1 VSGQERKVI
10 IERKV
15 RLRYPQRLL
24 NRPLIYGLIDRYQ
37 LMTNIL
43 EAKVDAEE
51 GVLVV
56 AVRGEAHK
64 LQEGLAWIAQQGVE
78 VEVLSEG
85 EEGP

>member
-1 VSGQERKVI
+1 MV

-15 RLRYPQRLL
+15 RLRYPRRLL
-24 NRPLIYGLIDRYQ
+24 DRPLIYGLIDTFQ

-51 GVLVV
+51 GVLVL

-64 LQEGLAWIAQQGVE
+64 LQEGLAWIAKQGVE
-78 VEVLSEG
+78 VEVLSESG
-85 EEGP
+85 EGQ